1 MFIKD
6 YVLKERLGV
15 GSYGTVF
22 KAQKKN
28 NNNETF
34 VIKQISLFSLT
45 EKQINDV
52 KLEAKILS
60 SIKSNFVVK
69 YYDSFEEN
77 NNLNIV
83 MEYCDGGD
91 LSDFIEKNKK
101 TKILLKE
108 DLIWELFI
116 KMTLGLASIHK
127 LKILHRDLKT
137 ANIFLT

>member
-1 MFIKD
+1 MLIKD
-6 YVLKERLGV
+6 YILKERLGV

-22 KAQKKN
+22 KAEKKN
-28 NNNETF
+28 NNNEIF

-45 EKQINDV
+45 EQQINEV

-60 SIKSNFVVK
+60 SIKSNYVVK

-91 LSDFIEKNKK
+91 LSNFIEKNKQ
-101 TKILLKE
+101 TKHLLKE

-116 KMTLGLASIHK
+116 KMTLGLASIH
-127 LKILHRDLKT
+127 
-137 ANIFLT
+137 